1 MQTAAATRIIREAFD
16 TYRST
21 FDAITRR
28 ARARYEDRD
37 WHGIQEDSVERL
49 GLYRLVIDQT
59 VARIREGLAESVQDR
74 AVWARLKEGYQGLAE
89 ARADRDLAETF
100 FNSVTRRI
108 FSTVG
113 VDPAIEFVDPGAEAL
128 PTAPA
133 PVFRTFR
140 RRGTTRALMLDIL
153 RAFAFQVPYASLDA
167 DAEAAAETVERALEA
182 GPPEVAEMAA
192 VVFYRNK
199 GAYLVGRVRD
209 GRAERAMI
217 LCLLHEERGIALDAV
232 LLGED
237 AASMVFGFTRSYF
250 HVDADRPGALVQF
263 LKPLMPL
270 KKVAELYISL
280 GFNKHGKTELYRDL
294 RRHLEASS
302 DRFETAPGER
312 GMVMTVFTLP
322 SYDMVFKIIRDGF
335 AEPKATTRQAVMQKY
350 ELVFRH
356 DRAGRL
362 IDAQEFE
369 HLQFDRQRFSEALLS
384 ELLTTASRTVSLR
397 GDHVVIQ
404 HLYAERRLTPLDLH
418 LARASEEEAR
428 QAVLDY
434 GQAIRDLAA
443 TNIFPGDIL
452 LKNFGVTRHGRV
464 VFYDYDELALL
475 TDCRFR
481 DLPPP
486 RWPEQELD
494 AEPWYYVGPND
505 LFPEEFIRFLGL
517 RGRLRECFLD
527 SHAELLTA
535 GFWRHMQER
544 LRAGEIVDI
553 FPYPQ
558 SARLRRRS
566 A

>member
-1 MQTAAATRIIREAFD
+1 MDTVAATRIIREAFD
-16 TYRST
+16 TYRSA

-49 GLYRLVIDQT
+49 GLYRLVIDHT
-59 VARIREGLAESVQDR
+59 VAQIREGLADSLQDR
-74 AVWARLKEGYQGLAE
+74 AVWARLKEGYQGLTA

-113 VDPAIEFVDPGAEAL
+113 VDPAIEFVDPGAEE
-128 PTAPA
+128 PPA
-133 PVFRTFR
+133 ASGPVFRSFR
-140 RRGTTRALMLDIL
+140 RRSTTRALVRDIL
-153 RAFAFQVPYASLDA
+153 RAFSFQVPYISLEA
-167 DAEAAAETVERALEA
+167 DAEAAAAAVERALGA
-182 GPPEVAEMAA
+182 GSPDEAEMAA
-192 VVFYRNK
+192 AVFYRNK
-199 GAYLVGRVRD
+199 GAYLVGRLRS
-209 GRAERAMI
+209 GKSETPLI
-217 LCLLHEERGIALDAV
+217 LCLLHEDRGIALDAV

-237 AASMVFGFTRSYF
+237 AASIVFGFTRSYF
-250 HVDADRPGALVQF
+250 HVEAERPGALVHF
-263 LKPLMPL
+263 LHPLMPL
-270 KKVAELYISL
+270 KKVAELYISI

-302 DRFETAPGER
+302 DRFESAPGER

-322 SYDMVFKIIRDGF
+322 SYDMVFKIIRDRF

-350 ELVFRH
+350 DLVFRH

-369 HLQFDRQRFSEALLS
+369 HVQFERRRFSD
-384 ELLTTASRTVSLR
+384 ELLAELLATASRSVSLR
-397 GDHVVIQ
+397 GDHVVIG
-404 HLYAERRLTPLDLH
+404 HLYAERRLTPLNLH
-418 LARASEEEAR
+418 LTRADEKDALA
-428 QAVLDY
+428 AVVDY

-481 DLPPP
+481 DLPAPE
-486 RWPEQELD
+486 WPEQELD

-517 RGRLRECFLD
+517 RGRLRDSFLD
-527 SHAELLTA
+527 THAELLTA
-535 GFWRHMQER
+535 AFWRRMQER

-558 SARLRRRS
+558 DARIRRH